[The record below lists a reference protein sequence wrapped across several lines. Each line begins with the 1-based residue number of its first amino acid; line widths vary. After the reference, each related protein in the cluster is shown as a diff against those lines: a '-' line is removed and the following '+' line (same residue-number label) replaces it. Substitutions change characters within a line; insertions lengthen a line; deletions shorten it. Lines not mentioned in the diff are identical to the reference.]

1 MSAISHISIVDVIA
15 STGVVLRR
23 RGGAKFVGPHPQHD
37 SKSGE
42 CLVVIEDKG
51 TWWCSSCNQK
61 GDAADWLMDV
71 GNVGDKIMENRKQA
85 VEHLVETYRPP
96 PLEWRE
102 PIPFG
107 EHYGPDFPLDTLPEV
122 TRQYVSQVSEAIQVP
137 TGMAGGMMLAVGAA
151 ASAGRV
157 SVQAKEGWEEP
168 TNLYVAIVAET
179 GERKS
184 PMFREVTAPLES
196 VQQQLVDDSIPVV
209 AQAQIERDILDAK
222 LGVVKKSASNPKLS
236 DDERDELT
244 SEAVSLAQTL
254 AAMEVPAS
262 PRIVCDDVT
271 SEALVTLMV
280 QNDGT
285 IAQFST
291 EGGVF
296 SMLAG
301 RYRNG
306 ELTTE
311 VHLKGYSGDPIYV
324 DRKNRNSEYIKKPLL
339 TVGVTVQPFVIQGL
353 SQKPGFREQGI
364 IGRFLISINSSRVG
378 YRELN
383 APSISEDVRR
393 ASHTVIESIASLPKE
408 TEDTPHLLRLSPA
421 AKVLFD
427 EYRDD
432 IETKLRPGGELREIQ
447 DWVLKLPGAVVRIA
461 GILHLFENHQLVTP
475 WDTPITDDTMT
486 SAIRLGRYFTEHA
499 LVAYGI
505 MGLDGRNAAA
515 RDTWE
520 TIRHNWID
528 SFTLRDLHQHV
539 RRRFRDVNELAET
552 LQILEDM
559 QYIRRLVTP
568 SATGRGNS
576 PSPTYEIN
584 PLALAEDPD
593 PTPDPNSVYSVYNV
607 YGSGKENS
615 RNSDTDD
622 NIKEESAPSG
632 NTQLSRDV
640 TVGALEL
647 EDGNS
652 ESLLS
657 KNTAPKV
664 PDTEIS
670 IPQGRTRCTQC
681 THKST
686 GDCVHCQPA
695 HYVTDIET
703 VRYLIAELQT
713 EQVIGLDIETTGLDS
728 ILDKIRTVQI
738 STNKETW
745 VIDMYEVPL
754 SELRPILEGGPIKV
768 IQNAKFDAGFLSSA
782 QGGCMPEPLYD
793 TMLADQVIH
802 HRNFGRSLKDLA
814 ENYLGIEFDKG
825 HQASDWSS
833 EELTPEQIRYA
844 VLDAAVLIP
853 LYESLKE
860 RADSLGLT
868 QTIEL
873 ENRTVPAIVWM
884 GHKGVGF
891 DQEKWNVLVENAR
904 VKLIAVEDEL
914 DILVNKELGVDDL
927 MGHKPYVVNWSS
939 SAQVLKTL
947 RSLGINVDDTRYETL
962 ERHQAANPIVSL
974 ILKHREAAKKLSTY
988 GGTWSRHVHP
998 ATERIHADWKQIG
1011 AATGRMA
1018 CSKPNLQNLPRDK
1031 AYRAC
1036 FTPAPGRVL
1045 IKADYSQIEMRIAAE
1060 MANDSRMKQA
1070 FTDGID
1076 LHMHTATMVNGKA
1089 DVADVT
1095 SDVTS
1100 EKRQLAKAVNFGLIY
1115 GMGAERLSSYARS
1128 NYGIELDLKTAE
1140 SVRNRYFSAY
1150 PDIRHWHRVQGKQK
1164 ETHTVIGRLRTFDGD
1179 GHFTER
1185 LNSPVQGSGADGLK
1199 LALAKLWETRG
1210 DIDAYPILTVHD
1222 EIVVEADA
1230 NIADDARE
1238 WLEKCMV
1245 EGMQDI
1251 LKEVPVVVESEIKA
1265 QW

>member
-1 MSAISHISIVDVIA
+1 MSVISHILIVDVIA
-15 STGVVLRR
+15 STGVTLKRR
-23 RGGAKFVGPHPQHD
+23 NDKKLVGPHPQHD
-37 SKSGE
+37 SNSGE
-42 CLVVIEDKG
+42 CLVVFEDKS
-51 TWWCSSCNQK
+51 TWWCSSCEQK
-61 GDAADWLMDV
+61 GDAADWLADV
-71 GNVGDKIMENRKQA
+71 GKVGDKVIENRKQA
-85 VEHLVETYRPP
+85 VEYLIETYGLS

-102 PIPFG
+102 PIRFG
-107 EHYGPDFPLDTLPEV
+107 EHYGPDFPLDTLPEI
-122 TRQYVSQVSEAIQVP
+122 TREYVSEVSDAIQVP
-137 TGMAGGMMLAVGAA
+137 TGMAGGLMLGVGAA

-157 SVQAKEGWEEP
+157 SVQAKEDWEEP

-184 PMFREVTAPLES
+184 PIFREVTAPLES
-196 VQQQLVDDSIPVV
+196 FQQQLVEESIPVV
-209 AQAQIERDILDAK
+209 AEAQMERDILDAQ
-222 LGVVKKSASNPKLS
+222 LTAVKKSASKSNLS
-236 DDERDELT
+236 DDERQELT

-254 AAMEVPAS
+254 AAIEVPAT

-271 SEALVTLMV
+271 SEALVTLMA
-280 QNDGT
+280 QNGGT

-353 SQKPGFREQGI
+353 SQKPGFRAQGI
-364 IGRFLISINSSRVG
+364 IGRFLISINSSKVG

-383 APSISEDVRR
+383 APPISEDVRR

-408 TEDTPHLLRLSPA
+408 TEETPHLVELSPG

-622 NIKEESAPSG
+622 NIKEESAPSD
-632 NTQLSRDV
+632 NIQKSHDV
-640 TVGALEL
+640 TVGALAL
-647 EDGNS
+647 EDRNS
-652 ESLLS
+652 ESPLS
-657 KNTAPKV
+657 KNPAPIV
-664 PDTEIS
+664 PDTENS
-670 IPQGRTRCTQC
+670 TPQERTRCTHC

-686 GDCVHCQPA
+686 GGCVHDLPV

-703 VRYLIAELQT
+703 VRSLVAELQT
-713 EQVIGLDIETTGLDS
+713 EPVLSLDIETTGLDP
-728 ILDKIRTVQI
+728 ILDKIRTVQV
-738 STNKETW
+738 STTKATW
-745 VIDMYEVPL
+745 VIDMYIVPV
-754 SELRPILEGGPIKV
+754 SELRPLLEGGPVKV
-768 IQNAKFDAGFLSSA
+768 IQNAKFDAGFLYSA
-782 QGGCMPEPLYD
+782 QGGCMPEPMYD

-802 HRNFGRSLKDLA
+802 HRKYGRSLKDLA
-814 ENYLGIEFDKG
+814 EDYLGLELDKG
-825 HQASDWSS
+825 QQASDWSS
-833 EELTPEQIRYA
+833 EELTSEQIRYA
-844 VLDAAVLIP
+844 ALDAAVLIP
-853 LYESLKE
+853 LHRALAERVESL
-860 RADSLGLT
+860 RLT
-868 QTIEL
+868 QTVEL
-873 ENRTVPAIVWM
+873 ENRTVPSLVWM
-884 GHKGVGF
+884 ERNGVGF
-891 DQEKWNVLVENAR
+891 DHDKWNVLVEDAR
-904 VKLIAVEDEL
+904 RKLVAVEEELNTLVTDEL
-914 DILVNKELGVDDL
+914 GEDDM

-947 RSLGINVDDTRYETL
+947 RSLGIEVDDTRYETL
-962 ERHQAANPIVSL
+962 ERHQSKHSVVPL

-988 GGTWSRHVHP
+988 GDKWSKHVHP

-1011 AATGRMA
+1011 AATGRMS

-1045 IKADYSQIEMRIAAE
+1045 IKADYSQIELRIAAE

-1070 FTDGID
+1070 FADGID
-1076 LHMHTATMVNGKA
+1076 LHTLTATMVTGKIN
-1089 DVADVT
+1089 VADVT
-1095 SDVTS
+1095 PD
-1100 EKRQLAKAVNFGLIY
+1100 ERQLAKAVNFGLIY
-1115 GMGAERLSSYARS
+1115 GMGAERLSGYARS
-1128 NYGIELDLKTAE
+1128 SYGVELDLNTAE

-1150 PDIRHWHRVQGKQK
+1150 PDIRKWHRIQGKQK
-1164 ETHTVIGRLRTFDGD
+1164 ETHTVIGRLRTFDGA
-1179 GHFTER
+1179 GYFTER

-1199 LALAKLWETRG
+1199 FALARLWETRG
-1210 DIDAYPILTVHD
+1210 DIDAYPVLTVHD

-1230 NIADDARE
+1230 EIAEEAKV
-1238 WLEKCMV
+1238 WLEQCMV
-1245 EGMQDI
+1245 EGMRSI
-1251 LKEVPVVVESEIKA
+1251 LKEVPVVVESEIKS